1 MLSLEVF
8 LGSVGSVTRGFMKP
22 LPSPLGMSAR
32 GDLPPQ
38 TPYGFG
44 AGQPPPARP
53 TLLRHS
59 IADNEHP
66 WGRNVDRLSIA
77 YVLRPRLRSRL
88 TLGEKLLP
96 RKPQA
101 FGGEDSH
108 FSLRYLFRHSHF
120 RYLHH
125 SLRYGFTDLR
135 KAPLPL
141 HASLHTIRRFGSQL
155 EPRYIFGAR
164 KHRPVSYY
172 ALF

>member
-22 LPSPLGMSAR
+22 LPSPLGISAR

-96 RKPQA
+96 RKP
-101 FGGEDSH
+101 
-108 FSLRYLFRHSHF
+108 
-120 RYLHH
+120 
-125 SLRYGFTDLR
+125 
-135 KAPLPL
+135 
-141 HASLHTIRRFGSQL
+141 
-155 EPRYIFGAR
+155 
-164 KHRPVSYY
+164 
-172 ALF
+172 